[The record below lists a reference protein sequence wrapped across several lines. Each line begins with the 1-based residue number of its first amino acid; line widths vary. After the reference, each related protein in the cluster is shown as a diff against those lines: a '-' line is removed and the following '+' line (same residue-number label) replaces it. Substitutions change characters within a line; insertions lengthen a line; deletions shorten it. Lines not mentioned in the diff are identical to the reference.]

1 MTALSIDLNNISGA
15 DGYTIAIV
23 SFTTVFIALAV
34 LIFIFKA
41 IPLILELKVRKKT
54 NVLSAKQNMV
64 PEDKVATAIALS
76 LHLYFNEQHE
86 NESNVITICNTQSP
100 WNSNVLSLEFQN
112 IRRNESTGKT
122 ENLNL

>member
-86 NESNVITICNTQSP
+86 NESNVITIKSAKKMYSP
-100 WNSNVLSLEFQN
+100 WSSKIYGVMNQPEK
-112 IRRNESTGKT
+112 RRI
-122 ENLNL
+122 